1 MGASC
6 RPVTAAVLVLAFAG
20 ASSAQAPAPSPDTPL
35 VARIVSLQ
43 EQGDAGGARRVV
55 SRNTRRL
62 GLELTKVLEEIDRDF
77 DDMSRQKLRSDLLE
91 KRFDQLGVALGR
103 YEKVF
108 RLYRQVTGNQKSL
121 RSFQAKALRIDG
133 ARHTTR
139 ADLLWDRLEYTQALG
154 EYSSA
159 IAKLQEAIPLA
170 RLVEDQKLI
179 GSCLNNIGYAS
190 ISKGDEA
197 AGLRH
202 YSEALKL
209 AEHRRDD
216 VYRGLYN
223 LNLGVFHLS
232 TGKPQESL
240 RYSLA
245 AAALTQKTG
254 RKTWEANT
262 LLNVGSAHLALG
274 HKEEAQDYLQKAL
287 DKATEANDR
296 RSRGRVLFNLALLAA
311 ASGRH
316 PEAAFRMEEALKW
329 YADNED
335 VYSHAEQT
343 VLQYQGLGLLSK
355 TYERMAEPERVKGCE
370 DRLTALRNKEGTRL
384 AAYLADPHFDFS
396 KWPEFK
402 ATR

>member
-1 MGASC
+1 
-6 RPVTAAVLVLAFAG
+6 L
-20 ASSAQAPAPSPDTPL
+20 
-35 VARIVSLQ
+35 
-43 EQGDAGGARRVV
+43 
-55 SRNTRRL
+55 RNTQRL
-62 GLELTKVLEEIDRDF
+62 GAELTTVLQEIDRDF

-108 RLYRQVTGNQKSL
+108 RLYGQVTGNNKSL

-139 ADLLWDRLEYTQALG
+139 ADLLWDRLEYTQALE

-159 IAKLQEAIPLA
+159 ITKLQEAIPLA

-209 AEHRRDD
+209 AEHRQDD
-216 VYRGLYN
+216 IYRGLYN
-223 LNLGVFHLS
+223 LNMGVFFLS

-245 AAALTQKTG
+245 ATALTQKTG

-274 HKEEAQDYLQKAL
+274 HKDEAQDYLQKAL
-287 DKATEANDR
+287 DKSTEANDR

-311 ASGRH
+311 VSGRH
-316 PEAAFRMEEALKW
+316 TEAAPRMEEALKW

-335 VYSHAEQT
+335 VYSHAELT
-343 VLQYQGLGLLSK
+343 VLQYQGLGLLAT
-355 TYERMAEPERVKGCE
+355 TYERMAEPEKVKASE

-384 AAYLADPHFDFS
+384 AAYLADPHLDFS